1 MAGPTRVRTAA
12 LAVLFALGLLLH
24 GAAAELWVQ
33 GADAS
38 SAMRNGWA
46 VAADIAPLPPAALTP
61 SHGSLM
67 PGTPKLHPNGATLA
81 AGPATPGA
89 LPIVALPL
97 PGDHRAPRAVP
108 HSSHPSRAP
117 PSAL

>member
-12 LAVLFALGLLLH
+12 LAVLFALGLVLH
-24 GAAAELWVQ
+24 GAAADLWLH

-38 SAMRNGWA
+38 SAMRNGRA
-46 VAADIAPLPPAALTP
+46 AAADVVPLPPAALTP
-61 SHGSLM
+61 SHGSLV
-67 PGTPKLHPNGATLA
+67 PASPKLHPNGATLA
-81 AGPATPGA
+81 AGPSAPGA
-89 LPIVALPL
+89 LLILALPL

-108 HSSHPSRAP
+108 PSADPSRAP